1 MKMQKSRLRPLPL
14 RNALLSVAVALGL
27 VACGQESTQVPTS
40 TVIPATMTSAF
51 SDQAALGAGKFAA
64 NCAACHGVN
73 LEGSTLGPLLSG
85 RPFLQRW
92 GDRTPSLLFNNIKA
106 NMPPGGNEGI
116 SDADYL
122 AITAHILDTNG
133 VDAITAAL
141 TASTDFTIADNASE
155 LVANRQRSEPPAPEG
170 ITVAGN
176 VDDYSPFVPV
186 TDAMLEAPDPA
197 DWPMIRRSYDAH
209 SFSPLD
215 QINTANVDSLS
226 LEWVWNMHEGDSE
239 PSPLVYKGIIYLI
252 NPGNVI
258 QALDGKTGEL
268 IWENWAGPANRQ
280 DMRNIAIYNDKIIQ
294 ATTDARLI
302 ALDARTGEQVWE
314 TAVADNTQ
322 GFENSSGPIVADGR
336 VILGL
341 AGCAR
346 YIKDDCYI
354 SAHDANTGELAW
366 RFNTIAKANEPGGDT
381 WGELDDIFRAGG
393 ETWITGSY
401 DPDLKLTYWGT
412 AQQKPWVPVSRHLT
426 INDEGLFTNSTVAI
440 NTDDG
445 TLNWH
450 FQHVPAEALD
460 LDEVFERVLVNR
472 GGEKLV
478 FSLGKYGILWKSD
491 RVTGEFKG
499 YKETVFQNAFTD
511 IDAVT
516 GRVTYRED
524 IQNAK
529 LNEWTS
535 ACPSSAGGKDWHS
548 MTYHEPSGLMIAP
561 LSQTCLEN
569 AAREVAL
576 VQGGGGLAAS
586 RKFFEMPGTD
596 GNLGKIGAYNVDTM
610 EEVWS
615 HQQRAS
621 FHTGTMSTAGDLVF
635 VGDLDRR
642 FKALN
647 ARTGKLLW
655 ETRLGT
661 SVQGHPVSFA
671 IDGKQYIAVTSAVG
685 GTSPRTVP
693 DVIATEITYPR
704 WGNALYVFSLPGN

>member
-14 RNALLSVAVALGL
+14 RNALLSAAVALGL
-27 VACGQESTQVPTS
+27 VACGQESTQAPTS
-40 TVIPATMTSAF
+40 TAIPTAMTSAF

-92 GDRTPSLLFNNIKA
+92 GDRTPSLLFSNIKA

-499 YKETVFQNAFTD
+499 YKETVFQNAFTN

>member
-1 MKMQKSRLRPLPL
+1 MKMQKSRLRPLHL
-14 RNALLSVAVALGL
+14 RNTLLSAAVALGL
-27 VACGQESTQVPTS
+27 VACDQESTQEPTS
-40 TVIPATMTSAF
+40 LVIPAAMTSAF
-51 SDQAALGAGKFAA
+51 SDQAALGADKFAA

-73 LEGSTLGPLLSG
+73 LEGTTLGPLLSG

-122 AITAHILDTNG
+122 SITAHILDTNG

-155 LVANRQRSEPPAPEG
+155 LVANRQRNESPAPEG

-176 VDDYSPFVPV
+176 VDDYVPFVPV
-186 TDAMLEAPDPA
+186 TDAMLESPDPA

-215 QINTANVDSLS
+215 QVNTTNVDSLS

-239 PSPLVYKGIIYLI
+239 PSPLVYNGIIYLI

-258 QALDGKTGEL
+258 QALDGETGEL

-366 RFNTIAKANEPGGDT
+366 RFNTIAKANELGGDT

-401 DPDLKLTYWGT
+401 DPELKLTYWGT

-426 INDEGLFTNSTVAI
+426 INDEGLFTNSTVAV

-460 LDEVFERVLVNR
+460 LDEVFERVLVTR

-511 IDAVT
+511 IDAVS

>member
-1 MKMQKSRLRPLPL
+1 MKMQRSRLRPLPL

-314 TAVADNTQ
+314 TAVADNSQ

-499 YKETVFQNAFTD
+499 YKETVFQNAFTN

>member
-1 MKMQKSRLRPLPL
+1 MKMQKSRLRPLTL
-14 RNALLSVAVALGL
+14 RNALLSAAVALGL
-27 VACGQESTQVPTS
+27 VACGQESTQAPTS
-40 TVIPATMTSAF
+40 TATPTAMTSAF

-64 NCAACHGVN
+64 NRAACHGVN
-73 LEGSTLGPLLSG
+73 LEGTTLGPLLSG

-92 GDRTPSLLFNNIKA
+92 GDRTPSLLFSNIKA

>member
-1 MKMQKSRLRPLPL
+1 MKMQKSRLRPLTL
-14 RNALLSVAVALGL
+14 RNALLSAAVALGV
-27 VACGQESTQVPTS
+27 VACGQESTHAPTS
-40 TVIPATMTSAF
+40 TAIPTAMTSAF

-73 LEGSTLGPLLSG
+73 LEGTTLGPLLSG

-92 GDRTPSLLFNNIKA
+92 GDRTPSLLFSNIKA

-576 VQGGGGLAAS
+576 VQGGGGVAAS